1 MRLNNCLDDAD
12 TYTYA
17 DYFEESTVEDNT
29 PPDCLV
35 LEIYANNELVDER
48 KRIFVWY
55 DSVECRFFLRG
66 KADDSESISY
76 NPFNFKSKKASHIA
90 DFLSLIINKRAI
102 LEVALYNFTDF
113 SLSSNDITFEML
125 EANENAEVIY
135 MHDDYPLKRDK
146 LKYLLNMLSNIY
158 NSY

>member
-1 MRLNNCLDDAD
+1 MSLNTYFDD
-12 TYTYA
+12 
-17 DYFEESTVEDNT
+17 DYCEDLIEEDNT

-55 DSVECRFFLRG
+55 DSIERRFFLRG
-66 KADDSESISY
+66 KPDDSESISY

-90 DFLSLIINKRAI
+90 DFLSFIINKRSV

-113 SLSSNDITFEML
+113 PLSSNDITFEML
-125 EANENAEVIY
+125 ESNENADVIY

-146 LKYLLNMLSNIY
+146 IRYLLNMLSNIY

>member
-1 MRLNNCLDDAD
+1 MSLNTYFDD
-12 TYTYA
+12 
-17 DYFEESTVEDNT
+17 DYFEEPIVEDNM

-55 DSVECRFFLRG
+55 DSVERRFFLRG
-66 KADDSESISY
+66 KPDDTETMSY

-90 DFLSLIINKRAI
+90 DFLSFIINKRSV

-113 SLSSNDITFEML
+113 PLSSNDITFEML
-125 EANENAEVIY
+125 CTNDSADVIY

-146 LKYLLNMLSNIY
+146 IRYLLNMLSNIY

>member
-1 MRLNNCLDDAD
+1 MSLNTYFDD
-12 TYTYA
+12 
-17 DYFEESTVEDNT
+17 DYFEEPIEEDNT

-35 LEIYANNELVDER
+35 LEIYVNMNNVDER

-55 DSVECRFFLRG
+55 DSVEHRFFLRG
-66 KADDSESISY
+66 KPDDSESISY

-90 DFLSLIINKRAI
+90 DFLSFIINKRSV

-113 SLSSNDITFEML
+113 PLSSNDITFEML
-125 EANENAEVIY
+125 ESNETADIIY

-146 LKYLLNMLSNIY
+146 IRYLLNMLSNIY
-158 NSY
+158 NN

>member
-1 MRLNNCLDDAD
+1 MSLNTYFDD
-12 TYTYA
+12 
-17 DYFEESTVEDNT
+17 DYFEDIIEEDNT

-48 KRIFVWY
+48 KRIFIWY
-55 DSVECRFFLRG
+55 DSVERRFFLRG
-66 KADDSESISY
+66 KPDDSQSISY

-90 DFLSLIINKRAI
+90 DFLSFIINKRSV

-113 SLSSNDITFEML
+113 PLSSNDITFEML
-125 EANENAEVIY
+125 ESNETADVIY

-146 LKYLLNMLSNIY
+146 IRYLLNMISNIY